1 MKRAALALMLA
12 ACGVDEVDLTG
23 LYRVDADVSST
34 NSCDNDQP
42 VTNPPIALKFS
53 QGNLFG
59 SEYFY
64 YDECGDL
71 AGANCSGSGLFGTSF
86 AEPIDGGWRGTVT
99 ASGGTAP
106 NCVISYTD
114 QTAILH
120 GTLMIVEISTYS
132 EGVTTDAEC
141 APEEAEKRGKKMPC
155 TAHERIEATKL

>member
-1 MKRAALALMLA
+1 MKSAVLALALA
-12 ACGVDEVDLTG
+12 ACGPDEVDLTG

-34 NSCDNDQP
+34 NSCNNDQP
-42 VTNPPIALKFS
+42 VANPPIALKFS

-71 AGANCSGSGLFGTSF
+71 AGASCSGSGLFGTSF
-86 AEPIDGGWRGTVT
+86 AEPIEGGWRGTVT

-106 NCVISYTD
+106 NCVISYTE
-114 QTAILH
+114 QTALLH
-120 GTLMIVEISTYS
+120 GTVMIVEISTYS
-132 EGVTTDAEC
+132 EDVTTAAEC
-141 APEEAEKRGKKMPC
+141 APEEADKRGKNMPC

>member
-1 MKRAALALMLA
+1 MKRAALALALA
-12 ACGVDEVDLTG
+12 ACGPDEIDITG
-23 LYRVDADVSST
+23 FYRVDADVSST

-42 VTNPPIALKFS
+42 VAMAPVALKFS

-64 YDECGDL
+64 YDECDDL
-71 AGANCSGSGLFGTSF
+71 AGINCSGSGLFGTSF

-132 EGVTTDAEC
+132 EAVTTEAAC
-141 APEEAEKRGKKMPC
+141 APEEAEKRGTKMPC